1 MNLTEKTRQALA
13 RNLPL
18 EDALPTTMPSYVN
31 SVAYLFGAA
40 TLASLGLLIVTG
52 GILALFGL
60 GWHHVSDVGR
70 FVDALHF
77 WSAQAFFA
85 SLAAHMA
92 TKFLMGAWRDGRW
105 KTWVLGLLAFGFAVF
120 AGLTGYL
127 SQTNFDSQWAAV
139 QAKDAM
145 NSVGLGR
152 FFNTMDLG
160 QVITLHVAVLPAV
173 IVLLVGLHLFLVRRD
188 GPVLPIGWRKARQG
202 EADEQAH

>member
-1 MNLTEKTRQALA
+1 MNLTEKARQMLA

-18 EDALPTTMPSYVN
+18 EDALPTQMPTYVN

-40 TLASLGLLIVTG
+40 TLAALAMLIVTG
-52 GILALFGL
+52 GILTLFGP

-92 TKFLMGAWRDGRW
+92 TKFFQAAWRHNRW
-105 KTWVLGLLAFGFAVF
+105 KTWVLGLLTFGVAVF

-127 SQTNFDSQWAAV
+127 SQTNFDSQWASV

-152 FFNTMDLG
+152 FFNTMNLG
-160 QVITLHVAVLPAV
+160 QVLTLHVAVLPAI
-173 IVLLVGLHLFLVRRD
+173 IVLLVGLHLFFVRRD
-188 GPVLPIGWRKARQG
+188 GPVLPIGERKAQLG
-202 EADEQAH
+202 EQDEQAH